1 LWIQGHTLQLVA
13 NTQPHQ
19 VVARKLRTRHALPL
33 VFVHLIEKI
42 LKHEYEFFRKLKQ
55 GDSVV
60 IHSGPFAEYNA
71 IFKIGLLG
79 KDRLR
84 VLLNRLGG
92 GSCLWSWMRPR
103 YVI

>member
-1 LWIQGHTLQLVA
+1 
-13 NTQPHQ
+13 
-19 VVARKLRTRHALPL
+19 
-33 VFVHLIEKI
+33 
-42 LKHEYEFFRKLKQ
+42 
-55 GDSVV
+55 VV